1 MWVYGDAP
9 RALAVALTW
18 RCTQEIF
25 HSPQCCL
32 LRIRRT
38 AVGAHRWYEGV
49 GRLTVHC
56 CTSHLVTRG
65 CEPALT
71 TTVAALSHTHPQ
83 SRPTLRTAGS
93 LQGVPP
99 SCCGRRAAVWSGVC
113 SDRPSR
119 FGEAS
124 TTCKQPANLAV
135 EAAEWSLSILPDY
148 TPTVRPRPSAVDHLA
163 RDMLNPTSDLLS
175 HCHRR
180 VYGARCALAER

>member
-49 GRLTVHC
+49 GRLTVRC

-65 CEPALT
+65 CE
-71 TTVAALSHTHPQ
+71 
-83 SRPTLRTAGS
+83 
-93 LQGVPP
+93 
-99 SCCGRRAAVWSGVC
+99 
-113 SDRPSR
+113 
-119 FGEAS
+119 
-124 TTCKQPANLAV
+124 
-135 EAAEWSLSILPDY
+135 
-148 TPTVRPRPSAVDHLA
+148 
-163 RDMLNPTSDLLS
+163 
-175 HCHRR
+175 
-180 VYGARCALAER
+180 